1 MNPPPKSTA
10 GSRSGASSHTRTNG
24 TPQSKSGSRASG
36 RPSTRPGLPRV
47 VRPRSGNCCNEGRTR
62 ADYTNGMHRKVG
74 ALRGTFF
81 IGAGLLAASFAA
93 FGEHRLISLGERR
106 LSIDC
111 DGEAGS
117 ATVVLIAGGG
127 EM

>member
-1 MNPPPKSTA
+1 MRCSERFTL
-10 GSRSGASSHTRTNG
+10 GSELG
-24 TPQSKSGSRASG
+24 
-36 RPSTRPGLPRV
+36 
-47 VRPRSGNCCNEGRTR
+47 RPRSANCSNELPTR
-62 ADYTNGMHRKVG
+62 ADYTNGMHHKVG

-127 EM
+127 EMAKDWAKVQ